1 MINTNFK
8 IALQGRL
15 SSTNPGITTTPVVL
29 LNGDSSLT
37 KAIHFADNYI
47 KIANT
52 YLDGT
57 GLQSYDKYGNC
68 LILGNVSGD
77 ITVNT
82 NTFDEYLTSSDVS
95 DVVCQG
101 VYDFQYPST
110 MFKIQLT
117 FKYVGSVPKE
127 YNSIGLVYCN
137 NYINENRFQF
147 LVDVAK
153 IKGLNGEDT
162 PVTLVPNTI
171 YTFGYSVSL

>member
-15 SSTNPGITTTPVVL
+15 SAASPTVSTAPVVL

-37 KAIHFADNYI
+37 KGIYFADNYI

-57 GLQSYDKYGNC
+57 GLQSYAGTGNC

-95 DVVCQG
+95 DVMCQG

-117 FKYVGSVPKE
+117 FKYVGSMPKE

-137 NYINENRFQF
+137 NQSVANRFQF

-153 IKGLNGEDT
+153 IKGLNGKDT
-162 PVTLVPNTI
+162 PVTLVPNTM

>member
-15 SSTNPGITTTPVVL
+15 SAPSSVISTTPVVL

-37 KAIHFADNYI
+37 KNIFFAYNYNT
-47 KIANT
+47 IANT

-57 GLQSYDKYGNC
+57 GSQSYDRYGNC

-95 DVVCQG
+95 EVICQG
-101 VYDFQYPST
+101 AYDFQYPST

-117 FKYVGSVPKE
+117 FKYVGSMPKE

-137 NYINENRFQF
+137 NYNITNRIQF

>member
-15 SSTNPGITTTPVVL
+15 SEPSPYVSTAPVVL

-37 KAIHFADNYI
+37 KNIHFAYNYNT
-47 KIANT
+47 IANT

-57 GLQSYDKYGNC
+57 GLQSYAGVGNC
-68 LILGNVSGD
+68 LILGNVSED

-95 DVVCQG
+95 DVVCRG
-101 VYDFQYPST
+101 VYNLQYPST
-110 MFKIQLT
+110 MFQIQLT
-117 FKYVGSVPKE
+117 FKYIGSMSKE

-137 NYINENRFQF
+137 DSFVADRLQF

-153 IKGLNGEDT
+153 IKGLNGEYT
-162 PVTLVPNTI
+162 PVTLVPNTM
-171 YTFGYSVSL
+171 YTFGYTVSL

>member
-15 SSTNPGITTTPVVL
+15 SAIAPNISTTPVVL
-29 LNGDSSLT
+29 LNGGSSLT
-37 KAIHFADNYI
+37 RNIAFAKNYNTI
-47 KIANT
+47 VNT

-57 GLQSYDKYGNC
+57 GLQSYVGAGNC

-95 DVVCQG
+95 EVVCQG
-101 VYDFQYPST
+101 IYNLQYPST
-110 MFKIQLT
+110 MFQIQLT
-117 FKYVGSVPKE
+117 FKYVGSMSKE

-137 NYINENRFQF
+137 DSVSDRLQF

-153 IKGLNGEDT
+153 IKGLNGKDT
-162 PVTLVPNTI
+162 PVTLVPNTM
-171 YTFGYSVSL
+171 YTFGYTVSL

>member
-15 SSTNPGITTTPVVL
+15 LNLNPVVSEAPVVL

-37 KAIHFADNYI
+37 KGIHFANNYNT
-47 KIANT
+47 IANT

-57 GLQSYDKYGNC
+57 GLQSYDGYGNC

-95 DVVCQG
+95 EVICQG
-101 VYDFQYPST
+101 AYDFQYPST

-117 FKYVGSVPKE
+117 FKYVGSMPKE
-127 YNSIGLVYCN
+127 YNSIGLVYCS
-137 NYINENRFQF
+137 NYNTANRFQF

>member
-8 IALQGRL
+8 IALQVRL
-15 SSTNPGITTTPVVL
+15 SDVSSVASKAPVVL

-37 KAIHFADNYI
+37 KSINFVYNYNT
-47 KIANT
+47 IANT

-57 GLQSYDKYGNC
+57 GLQSYGGAGNC
-68 LILGNVSGD
+68 LILGNVSED

-95 DVVCQG
+95 DVMCQG
-101 VYDFQYPST
+101 AYNFQYPST

-117 FKYVGSVPKE
+117 FKYVGSMPKE

-137 NYINENRFQF
+137 NYNIANRFQF

>member
-15 SSTNPGITTTPVVL
+15 SNVNSVVSEAPVVL

-37 KAIHFADNYI
+37 KSIHFVYNYNT
-47 KIANT
+47 IANT

-57 GLQSYDKYGNC
+57 GLQSYDGAGNC
-68 LILGNVSGD
+68 LILGNVSED

-95 DVVCQG
+95 DVMCQG
-101 VYDFQYPST
+101 AYNFQYPST

-117 FKYVGSVPKE
+117 FKYVGSMSKE
-127 YNSIGLVYCN
+127 YNSIGLVYCTN
-137 NYINENRFQF
+137 LNVANRFQF

-153 IKGLNGEDT
+153 IKGWNGKDT
-162 PVTLVPNTI
+162 PVTLVPNTM

>member
-15 SSTNPGITTTPVVL
+15 SAVAPNISTAPVVL

-37 KAIHFADNYI
+37 KRIHFVHNYNT
-47 KIANT
+47 IANT

-57 GLQSYDKYGNC
+57 GLQSYDGAGNC
-68 LILGNVSGD
+68 LILGNVSED

-95 DVVCQG
+95 DVMCQG

-117 FKYVGSVPKE
+117 FKYVGSMSKE

-137 NYINENRFQF
+137 NLHVADRFQF

-153 IKGLNGEDT
+153 IKGLNGKDT
-162 PVTLVPNTI
+162 PVTLVPNTM